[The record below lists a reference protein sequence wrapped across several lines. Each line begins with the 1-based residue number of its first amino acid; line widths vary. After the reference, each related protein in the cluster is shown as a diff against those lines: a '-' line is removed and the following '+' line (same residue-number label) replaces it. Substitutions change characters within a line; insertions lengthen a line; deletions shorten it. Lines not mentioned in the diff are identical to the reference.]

1 MSRGA
6 YDERM
11 LLLSLIAC
19 LTWFG
24 LIAFWGGFWRADQ
37 RLPEAEPPEHWPD
50 VVAVIPARDEAETI
64 DKIVRA
70 HAEALYPGNFRL
82 IVVDDGSQDATAQLA
97 QQSAGDRDITVIPA
111 PPLHDGWSGKMNAV
125 SAGLEEARLIAP
137 EARYV
142 LLTDADIVHEHRTL
156 ADLVAFAEAHQL
168 AMVSLMAR
176 LDSRGFWGWLLIPAF
191 VFFFQKLYP
200 FALVN
205 EPGHPIAAAAG
216 GCILVRRDVLDAA
229 GGIDAI
235 KDELIDDCALGRL
248 IKRHDGGQRIFLGL
262 ADREVIS
269 LRDNTSL
276 HSIWTM
282 VSRTAFA
289 QLNRSAL
296 LLGACIIGMGLLYVV
311 PIAAMVS
318 VGFGIL
324 PFSPLDP
331 ITFAAGYVALWWMGT
346 AYSMTVQRY
355 GLHWTWSLTLPFAAM
370 IYTAMTVGSAIQ
382 HWHGRGGQWKGRTY
396 P

>member
-1 MSRGA
+1 MHRQRKTQS
-6 YDERM
+6 M
-11 LLLSLIAC
+11 LMLSISAC
-19 LTWFG
+19 LVWFG

-37 RLPEAEPPEHWPD
+37 RLPEATPPSEWPE
-50 VVAVIPARDEAETI
+50 VVAIIPARNEAETI
-64 DKIVRA
+64 DKVVRA

-82 IVVDDGSQDATAQLA
+82 IVVDDGSEDATAQLA
-97 QQSAGDRDITVIPA
+97 QESAGDREVTVIPA

-137 EARYV
+137 DARYV

-156 ADLVAFAEAHQL
+156 ADLVAFAEAHEL

-200 FALVN
+200 FPLVN
-205 EPGHPIAAAAG
+205 RPGHPIAAAAG
-216 GCILVRRDVLDAA
+216 GCILVRRDLLDAA
-229 GGIDAI
+229 GSVDAI
-235 KDELIDDCALGRL
+235 KGELIDDCALGRL
-248 IKRHDGGQRIFLGL
+248 IKRHDGGQRIWLGL

-269 LRDNTSL
+269 LRDNRSL
-276 HSIWTM
+276 GSIWSM

-296 LLGACIIGMGLLYVV
+296 LLAACVAAMALLYVV
-311 PIAAMVS
+311 PIATLIIVS
-318 VGFGIL
+318 SGIL

-331 ITFAAGYVALWWMGT
+331 ITFAAGYVAIWWMGM

-355 GLHWTWSLTLPFAAM
+355 GLHWTWCLTLPFAAV
-370 IYTAMTVGSAIQ
+370 IYTAMTIGSAIQ
-382 HWHGRGGQWKGRTY
+382 HWSGRGGEWKGRTY